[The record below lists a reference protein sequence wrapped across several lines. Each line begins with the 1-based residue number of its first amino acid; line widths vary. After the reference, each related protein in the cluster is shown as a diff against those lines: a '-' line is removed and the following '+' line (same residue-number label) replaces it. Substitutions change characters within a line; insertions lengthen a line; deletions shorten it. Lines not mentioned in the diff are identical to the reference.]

1 MSGRGVAALSTNQ
14 KIDPSG
20 PPFVPTS
27 ADNGVSV
34 DTVTGRIVL
43 GDDGNA
49 PNPGQLLSDRYI
61 SAMGFLIEIFGA
73 VGAVDILEALVSI
86 SGNAANPPNVRLE
99 NTAQPGSSCDFL
111 HDGANNRL
119 LLQFA
124 TAVPSGTLLAMQ
136 NRVKVS
142 TLADTPAATN
152 ALFEVSDGAI
162 ATEQPSANGAGEWRL
177 GNLVAGAVA
186 LDPNNFIEV
195 SINGVVYQLLKA
207 V

>member
-1 MSGRGVAALSTNQ
+1 MSRGIGTLNTNRKQ
-14 KIDPSG
+14 DPSG
-20 PPFVPTS
+20 APFPAGS

-49 PNPGQLLSDRYI
+49 PNPGQLLSNRYI

-73 VGAVDILEALVSI
+73 VGAVDILEALVTI
-86 SGNAANPPNVRLE
+86 SGDAANPPNVRLE
-99 NTAQPGSSCDFL
+99 NTDQPGSSCDFL

-119 LLQFA
+119 VLQFVNG
-124 TAVPSGTLLAMQ
+124 VPAGSLLAMER
-136 NRVKVS
+136 RVKVS
-142 TLADTPAATN
+142 TISDTPAATN

-195 SINGVVYQLLKA
+195 SINGVVYRLLKA